1 MKKLLVVVDMQND
14 FVSGSLGSEAAKNAV
29 GEVKRL
35 IARERARGADAA
47 FTLDTHGEDYADTQ
61 EGRLLPVRHCM
72 RNTAGW
78 NVVPELVSE
87 TEGAVLFEKETF
99 ASVQLAEYAKKGGY
113 GEITLCGYL
122 RGEQRDVVKGVL
134 SRKRDQGGGA
144 CVRGHE
150 SGEPCRRIAN
160 DALLPDNNRI
170 TDKKEKPPRCNA
182 AALFAFY
189 ILL

>member
-35 IARERARGADAA
+35 IARERAQGADAA

-113 GEITLCGYL
+113 GEITLCGVCT
-122 RGEQRDVVKGVL
+122 DICVV
-134 SRKRDQGGGA
+134 S
-144 CVRGHE
+144 
-150 SGEPCRRIAN
+150 N
-160 DALLPDNNRI
+160 ALLLKAAMPECIIRVDPSCCAGV
-170 TDKKEKPPRCNA
+170 TPESHQ
-182 AALFAFY
+182 AALKTMEMCQVEVM
-189 ILL
+189 

>member
-14 FVSGSLGSEAAKNAV
+14 FVGGSLGSEAAKNAV

-35 IARERARGADAA
+35 IARERAQGADAA

-113 GEITLCGYL
+113 C
-122 RGEQRDVVKGVL
+122 VVSNAMLLKAFCPESAIKVAA
-134 SRKRDQGGGA
+134 RA
-144 CVRGHE
+144 CAGT
-150 SGEPCRRIAN
+150 
-160 DALLPDNNRI
+160 NR
-170 TDKKEKPPRCNA
+170 ENHA
-182 AALFAFY
+182 AALQTMRCCQ
-189 ILL
+189 IIIE

>member
-35 IARERARGADAA
+35 IARERAQGADAA

-113 GEITLCGYL
+113 GEITLCGVCT
-122 RGEQRDVVKGVL
+122 DICVVSNAMLLKAFCPESAIKVAA
-134 SRKRDQGGGA
+134 RA
-144 CVRGHE
+144 CAGT
-150 SGEPCRRIAN
+150 
-160 DALLPDNNRI
+160 NRE
-170 TDKKEKPPRCNA
+170 THA
-182 AALFAFY
+182 AALQTRRCCQ
-189 ILL
+189 IIIE